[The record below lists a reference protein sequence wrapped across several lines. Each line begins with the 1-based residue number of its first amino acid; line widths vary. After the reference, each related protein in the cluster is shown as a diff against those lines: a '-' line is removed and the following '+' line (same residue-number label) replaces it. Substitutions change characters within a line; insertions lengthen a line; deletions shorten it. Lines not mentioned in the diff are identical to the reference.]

1 MKKITAYVNTTRVH
15 WLVEELEVLG
25 IKEIMVTEYFS
36 PSSRIS
42 RMELVAR
49 DDAVEQ
55 AREIIHRVGT
65 NGVPGDHSLFIEEY
79 DPKLPGQ
86 IPLGKRTSRLE
97 ETRVKQLVSF
107 LLRGTHRKITT
118 AFLAIMASVLGIALY
133 VYAQTKTFQQTAR
146 ETSEIIQRVSTAAGS
161 VETALLDEMLAAE
174 RFHRGE
180 LAPAFQDFEN
190 ARWKLTE
197 AISALRAMDIVN
209 RTTVDSLSSLGHQFH
224 SLVGGMFQIVTTLS
238 QQVDTERQKERTGLS
253 KSHNSIMNSLDA
265 LRSELLNVLA
275 LLQQDA
281 RESIGIKQRDIHR
294 LIEEVRTS
302 MILLSVGVI
311 VVTMMVW
318 LMIERN
324 VSRPILK
331 LVEES
336 RTIDTTELR

>member
-1 MKKITAYVNTTRVH
+1 MKKITAYVNTIRVR
-15 WLVEELEVLG
+15 WLVEELEAMG
-25 IKEIMVTEYFS
+25 IEEIMVTEYFS

-42 RMELVAR
+42 RMELLAR

-65 NGVPGDHSLFIEEY
+65 NGDPGDHSLFIEEY
-79 DPKLPGQ
+79 DPKLPSL
-86 IPLGKRTSRLE
+86 IPIGKRTSRLE
-97 ETRVKQLVSF
+97 ETRVKQLVNF

-133 VYAQTKTFQQTAR
+133 VYVQTKTFQQTAR
-146 ETSEIIQRVSTAAGS
+146 ETSEIIQRVLAAAGT
-161 VETALLDEMLAAE
+161 VETALLEEMLAAE

-180 LAPAFQDFEN
+180 FAPAFQDYEN
-190 ARWKLTE
+190 ARWKLTD
-197 AISALRAMDIVN
+197 AISALREMDMVN
-209 RTTVDSLSSLGHQFH
+209 RATVDSLESLGHQFH
-224 SLVGGMFQIVTTLS
+224 SLANGMFQIVTVLS
-238 QQVDTERQKERTGLS
+238 QQGDAKSQGERAGLS

-281 RESIGIKQRDIHR
+281 GESTGMKQRDINR

-324 VSRPILK
+324 VSRPIRK